1 MVMAEVNKE
10 ELHIKLHLYDTDLTV
25 IINRDEE
32 KLYRDAGKLINEA
45 VNTYANIFKGQKGDK
60 EILYM
65 ALVDIALRY
74 QREYNRNDAQPYND
88 ILDKLTSEIESA
100 LNKQ

>member
-1 MVMAEVNKE
+1 MAEENKE
-10 ELHIKLHLYDTDLTV
+10 KLHINLHLYDTNLTV
-25 IINRDEE
+25 IINREEE
-32 KLYRDAGKLINEA
+32 KLYRDAGKMINDA
-45 VNTYANIFKGQKGDK
+45 VNTYANIFKNQKSDK

-74 QREYNRNDAQPYND
+74 QRIEDRNDAQPYND

-100 LNKQ
+100 LAK